1 MALHTRGV
9 DFTVAAV
16 PVVSGE
22 VNKLVVD
29 IVEIIKGSGK
39 TLLRRIKDFLGSVLS
54 SWYAAKSEKFA
65 GVYSK
70 VAFSWRNS
78 P

>member
-1 MALHTRGV
+1 MADSIRSRAADTPRDKLGDIHFPSKFPCIPDVALHTRGV

-39 TLLRRIKDFLGSVLS
+39 T
-54 SWYAAKSEKFA
+54 
-65 GVYSK
+65 
-70 VAFSWRNS
+70 
-78 P
+78 